1 MVDVVFCSMLL
12 VDWSVVLDDAVV
24 IHWREPYIVLFADR
38 AFHLSV
44 CSSLSDYKGAWLSVV
59 SVHDRKHNFL
69 EFFES
74 FYRREFFELLMRFR
88 LSHDIETWLSLSI
101 RPHWSHYVVLRLA
114 CEFVSRIRVLL
125 LYTWGLWVSEISRNR
140 SRFILGFL
148 RRWGHLWVLRFDRC
162 WLSFDVSRRAK
173 CLTAFWIR
181 ITRIWIRYLLPD
193 CLIDLS
199 LALRWPRNFLLLF
212 LLDVTESSDEKW
224 ILEVNIRV
232 GLHIRPLSLSRA
244 SSLWR
249 LVDSFGFF
257 FDHCK
262 SFLLFEL
269 LQTLLLD
276 FLELIPLD

>member
-1 MVDVVFCSMLL
+1 MLL
-12 VDWSVVLDDAVV
+12 VDWSVVLDDAVI
-24 IHWREPYIVLFADR
+24 IHRRKPYIVLFADR

-44 CSSLSDYKGAWLSVV
+44 CSSLSDDKGARLSVV

-114 CEFVSRIRVLL
+114 CCEFVSRVRVVL

-148 RRWGHLWVLRFDRC
+148 RRWGHLRVLRFDRC

-173 CLTAFWIR
+173 CLTAVWIR
-181 ITRIWIRYLLPD
+181 ITRTWIHYLLLD
-193 CLIDLS
+193 CLIDLR
-199 LALRWPRNFLLLF
+199 LVLRGPWYFLLLF
-212 LLDVTESSDEKW
+212 FLDVTESSDEKW
-224 ILEVNIRV
+224 IFEVNIRV
-232 GLHIRPLSLSRA
+232 SLHIRPLSLSRA

-249 LVDSFGFF
+249 VVDSFGFF
-257 FDHCK
+257 FDNCE
-262 SFLLFEL
+262 SFLLFDL
-269 LQTLLLD
+269 L
-276 FLELIPLD
+276 